1 MIILTTLVS
10 AKPIIKWTWLIQ
22 NFMNEILE
30 ILSENAKATSSEI
43 AALLGRPEADVA
55 REIRELEES
64 GVIRKYITLINWE
77 KLDQSFVFAV
87 LELKVALQRKTGYD
101 AVAERIANFS
111 DVESVRLIS
120 GDHDL
125 SVTVKGKTMK
135 DIAYFVAEKIAPLE
149 GVQSTCTHFI
159 LKSYKEHGV
168 ILTEKQRP
176 QRLVITP

>member
-1 MIILTTLVS
+1 
-10 AKPIIKWTWLIQ
+10 
-22 NFMNEILE
+22 MNEILE

-43 AALLGRPEADVA
+43 AALLGRPEVDVA

-168 ILTEKQRP
+168 ILTEKPKP
-176 QRLVITP
+176 QRLVISP

>member
-43 AALLGRPEADVA
+43 AALLGRPEVDVA

-168 ILTEKQRP
+168 ILTEKPKP
-176 QRLVITP
+176 QRLVISP